1 MAYENVHNDVR
12 KCINLQIPTRVPC
25 FPLGLDFDIQSSGF
39 THRQFREN
47 PEVMVKVGKTV
58 IEKYDYDWFILHP
71 DDLVEYEN
79 IGIGIKY
86 EENKPPGV
94 YEYLP
99 TDKSTL
105 NRLSRYSLYPEKGRT
120 GIYLEGLRGLK
131 EELGNSIYIT
141 GRIAAPFSSVALI
154 LGIEGTLILM
164 LEKPELLKQY
174 MEFFLEYNDIFAKAQ
189 LEAGADA
196 IWLGDCV
203 ATSHFISPQ
212 HYQDF
217 AAEYAKRSCDL
228 IQKRGGIVFYHGCE
242 KSLPHLRIMA
252 ELGFSAINI
261 GEGVDIGKVKKEI
274 GDKVCI
280 MGNLDTINVLTQK
293 SEVEVENEVGTI
305 VKKGK
310 AGGGYI
316 FCTGE
321 GITSITPEEN
331 VRAMIRGVRKYGK
344 Y

>member
-1 MAYENVHNDVR
+1 MAYENVMNDVR
-12 KCINLQIPTRVPC
+12 KCVDLQKPTRVPC
-25 FPLGLDFDIQSSGF
+25 FPLGLDFDIRSSGF

-47 PEVMVKVGKTV
+47 PEIMIKVGKMV
-58 IEKYDYDWFILHP
+58 VEKYDYDWFILHP
-71 DDLVEYEN
+71 DDLVEYED

-86 EENKPPGV
+86 DENKPPGV

-99 TDKSTL
+99 PDKSTL
-105 NRLSRYSLYPEKGRT
+105 INLTMSSNYPEKGRA

-131 EELGNSIYIT
+131 EELGNSVCLT
-141 GRIAAPFSSVALI
+141 GRIAAPFSSVALV

-164 LEKPELLKQY
+164 LEKPNILKQY
-174 MEFFLEYNDIFAKAQ
+174 MDFFLEYNDIFAKAQ
-189 LEAGADA
+189 LETGADA

-217 AAEYAKRSCDL
+217 AAEYAKKSCDL
-228 IQKRGGIVFYHGCE
+228 IRKRGGIVFYHGCE
-242 KSLPHLRIMA
+242 KSLPYLRIMA
-252 ELGFSAINI
+252 ELGFNAINI
-261 GEGVDIGKVKKEI
+261 GEGVDIGKVKEEI
-274 GDKVCI
+274 GEKVCI
-280 MGNLDTINVLTQK
+280 MGNLDTINVLQQK
-293 SEVEVENEVGTI
+293 SEVEVEKEVRKI
-305 VKKGK
+305 VEKGK
-310 AGGGYI
+310 IGGGYI

-331 VRAMIRGVRKYGK
+331 VRAMIRAIRKYGK